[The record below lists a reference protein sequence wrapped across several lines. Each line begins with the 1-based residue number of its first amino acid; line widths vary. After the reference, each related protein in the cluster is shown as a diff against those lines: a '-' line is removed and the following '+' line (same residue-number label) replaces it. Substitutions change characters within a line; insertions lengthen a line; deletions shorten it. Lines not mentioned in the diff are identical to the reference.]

1 LKKENRSFLILLF
14 LSALLIASLSLTPYS
29 GFASTGDNN
38 TTLVQPEASQDM
50 ATSSS
55 STNATTTTTSNNNAN
70 SLNVQDIPIQKIQV
84 GDIDIAYKVFG
95 KGDPILLISGSDA
108 LMDQWDPTILREL
121 SSNHTVIIFDHR
133 GVGNTTAGTKP
144 FSMIQFANDT
154 AGLLDAL
161 NIQKADVL
169 GYSMGSFVAQ
179 ELALLHPEKLNR
191 LILYAAS
198 CGGEQAIPES
208 PEVSKIFS
216 DVANNR
222 LQDITKFL
230 SVIFPQSWIQSHP
243 NNLALPPSTEIVPN
257 DTKIQ
262 QDNVVKEWF
271 ATNWSG
277 VCDQLSKVT
286 VPTLLVAGTEDVAV
300 PANNSL
306 IIAQKIPGAWLVQ
319 FREAGHGLMYQYPEQ
334 LSTVLQTFLTTT
346 TQASN
351 ATSTATA
358 AAAGS
363 NTTTTTNTNTTTAAP
378 TLNSTLTS

>member
-1 LKKENRSFLILLF
+1 MAPRIQTGIIISIFVSLM
-14 LSALLIASLSLTPYS
+14 LIASPFGIVSLQ
-29 GFASTGDNN
+29 FASAQASSDN
-38 TTLVQPEASQDM
+38 
-50 ATSSS
+50 
-55 STNATTTTTSNNNAN
+55 NNNAN
-70 SLNVQDIPIQKIQV
+70 SLNVQDLPIKKVHV

-95 KGDPILLISGSDA
+95 KGDPILLIPGSNA
-108 LMDQWDPTILREL
+108 VMDTWDPTLLRNL
-121 SSNHTVIIFDHR
+121 STNHTVIIFDHR

-179 ELALLHPEKLNR
+179 QLALMHPEKLNR

-198 CGGEQAIPES
+198 CGGEQAIPQS
-208 PEVSKIFS
+208 PEVAKIFS
-216 DVANNR
+216 DVVNNR

-230 SVIFPQSWIQSHP
+230 SVVFPLSWIQSHP
-243 NNLALPPSTEIVPN
+243 NNLALPPSSEIVPN

-262 QDNVVKEWF
+262 QDKVVKEWF

-277 VCDQLSKVT
+277 VCDQLSKIT
-286 VPTLLVAGTEDVAV
+286 VPTLVVAGTEDVAV

-319 FREAGHGLMYQYPEQ
+319 IKEAGHGLMYQYPEK
-334 LSTVLQTFLTTT
+334 LATVLDTFLTTT
-346 TQASN
+346 AQVSN
-351 ATSTATA
+351 ATSTATTA
-358 AAAGS
+358 DTAGT
-363 NTTTTTNTNTTTAAP
+363 NTTTTTTTNTNATTAAP
-378 TLNSTLTS
+378 TLNSTSTTPSEAG

>member
-1 LKKENRSFLILLF
+1 MTIRIQTGIIISIF
-14 LSALLIASLSLTPYS
+14 LSLMLIASPFGIVSFQ
-29 GFASTGDNN
+29 FASAQTSSDDNN
-38 TTLVQPEASQDM
+38 T
-50 ATSSS
+50 
-55 STNATTTTTSNNNAN
+55 N
-70 SLNVQDIPIQKIQV
+70 SLNVQDIPIKKVHV
-84 GDIDIAYKVFG
+84 GDIDIAYKIFG
-95 KGDPILLISGSDA
+95 KGDPILLISGSNA
-108 LMDQWDPTILREL
+108 VMDTWDPTILRDL
-121 SSNHTVIIFDHR
+121 SLNHTVIIFDHR

-179 ELALLHPEKLNR
+179 ELALLHPEKVNR

-198 CGGEQAIPES
+198 CGGEQAIPQS
-208 PEVSKIFS
+208 PDVANIFS

-230 SVIFPQSWIQSHP
+230 SVIFPESWIKSHP
-243 NNLALPPSTEIVPN
+243 NNLALPQSKVIVPN

-277 VCDQLSKVT
+277 VCDQLSNVT
-286 VPTLLVAGTEDVAV
+286 IPTLLVAGTEDVAV

-319 FREAGHGLMYQYPEQ
+319 FREAGHGLMYQYPEE

-346 TQASN
+346 AQASN
-351 ATSTATA
+351 ATSTTTA
-358 AAAGS
+358 AAGGT
-363 NTTTTTNTNTTTAAP
+363 NTTTTSSNNAAAAL
-378 TLNSTLTS
+378 TLNSTLPSSEAV

>member
-1 LKKENRSFLILLF
+1 
-14 LSALLIASLSLTPYS
+14 
-29 GFASTGDNN
+29 
-38 TTLVQPEASQDM
+38 M

-55 STNATTTTTSNNNAN
+55 TNTTTTTTSTNNNNNTN
-70 SLNVQDIPIQKIQV
+70 SLNVQDIPIKKVHV
-84 GDIDIAYKVFG
+84 GDIDIAYRMFG
-95 KGDPILLISGSDA
+95 KGDPILLITGSSQA
-108 LMDQWDPTILREL
+108 MDNTWPPNLLRDL
-121 SSNHTVIIFDHR
+121 SSNHTVIIFNNR
-133 GVGNTTAGTKP
+133 GVGNTTTGTKP

-169 GYSMGSFVAQ
+169 AYSMGTFVAQ
-179 ELALLHPEKLNR
+179 ELALLHPEKVNR

-208 PEVSKIFS
+208 PDVAKIFA

-230 SVIFPQSWIQSHP
+230 SVIFPESWIKSHP
-243 NNLALPPSTEIVPN
+243 NNLAPPQSKEIVPN

-277 VCDQLSKVT
+277 VCDQLSNVT
-286 VPTLLVAGTEDVAV
+286 IPTLLVTGTEDVAV
-300 PANNSL
+300 PTNNSL

-346 TQASN
+346 AQASN
-351 ATSTATA
+351 ATSTGTA
-358 AAAGS
+358 AAAG
-363 NTTTTTNTNTTTAAP
+363 TNTTATSSNNAAAAP
-378 TLNSTLTS
+378 TLNSTST

>member
-1 LKKENRSFLILLF
+1 MSSMTIRTQTGIIISIFVSLVLVASPVGIVSFQLA
-14 LSALLIASLSLTPYS
+14 SAQASS
-29 GFASTGDNN
+29 D
-38 TTLVQPEASQDM
+38 D
-50 ATSSS
+50 
-55 STNATTTTTSNNNAN
+55 NNNAN
-70 SLNVQDIPIQKIQV
+70 SLNVQDIPIKKVHV
-84 GDIDIAYKVFG
+84 GDIDIAYKSFG
-95 KGDPILLISGSDA
+95 KGDPILLITGSNA
-108 LMDQWDPTILREL
+108 VMDTWDPTLLKDL

-161 NIQKADVL
+161 NIQKADVI
-169 GYSMGSFVAQ
+169 GYSMGTFIGQ

-191 LILYAAS
+191 LMLIAAT

-208 PEVSKIFS
+208 PEVSKIFT
-216 DVANNR
+216 DIANNR

-230 SVIFPQSWIQSHP
+230 SVVFPESWIKSHP
-243 NNLALPPSTEIVPN
+243 NNLALPPSAEIVPN

-262 QDNVVKEWF
+262 QDKVVKEWF

-277 VCDQLSKVT
+277 VCDQLSNVT
-286 VPTLLVAGTEDVAV
+286 IPTLLVTGTEDVAV

-346 TQASN
+346 AQAIN
-351 ATSTATA
+351 ATSTGTA
-358 AAAGS
+358 AAAAG
-363 NTTTTTNTNTTTAAP
+363 TNTTATSSNNTTITTAP
-378 TLNSTLTS
+378 TLNSTST

>member
-1 LKKENRSFLILLF
+1 MTIRIQMGIIISIF
-14 LSALLIASLSLTPYS
+14 LSLMLIASPFGIVSFQ
-29 GFASTGDNN
+29 FASAQASSDDNN
-38 TTLVQPEASQDM
+38 T
-50 ATSSS
+50 
-55 STNATTTTTSNNNAN
+55 N
-70 SLNVQDIPIQKIQV
+70 SLNVQDIPIKKVHV

-95 KGDPILLISGSDA
+95 KGDPILLISGSNA
-108 LMDQWDPTILREL
+108 VMDTWDPTILRDL
-121 SSNHTVIIFDHR
+121 SLNHTVIIFDHR

-191 LILYAAS
+191 LILYAAT
-198 CGGEQAIPES
+198 CGGEQAIPQS
-208 PEVSKIFS
+208 PDVANIFS

-230 SVIFPQSWIQSHP
+230 SVIFPESWIKSHP
-243 NNLALPPSTEIVPN
+243 NNLALPQSKEIVPN

-277 VCDQLSKVT
+277 VCDQLSNLT
-286 VPTLLVAGTEDVAV
+286 IPTLLVAGTEDVAV

-319 FREAGHGLMYQYPEQ
+319 FREAGHGLMYQYPEE

-346 TQASN
+346 AQASN
-351 ATSTATA
+351 AASTGTA
-358 AAAGS
+358 AAAGT
-363 NTTTTTNTNTTTAAP
+363 NTTTTSSNNAAASP
-378 TLNSTLTS
+378 TLNSTLPSSEAG